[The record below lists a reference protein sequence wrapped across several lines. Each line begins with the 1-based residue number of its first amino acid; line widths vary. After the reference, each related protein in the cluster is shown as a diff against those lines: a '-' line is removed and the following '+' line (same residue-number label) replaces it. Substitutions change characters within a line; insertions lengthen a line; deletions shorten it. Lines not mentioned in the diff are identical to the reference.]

1 MESWPQS
8 QLDAR
13 VGQACVFARVTPAQK
28 LLLVDALKRRGEI
41 VAMTGDGVND
51 APALKSAH
59 IGIAMGKRGTDVARE
74 AASLVLLE
82 DDFSAI
88 VTAIALGRRIYANLR
103 QALVYAIAVHV
114 PTIGLS
120 LLPVLMGWPP
130 VLAPVHIAF
139 LELVI
144 DPACS
149 VVFEA
154 EPGEAG
160 LMERPPRAAA
170 EPLLSGRQLLLS
182 LVFGLLATA
191 VVCACY
197 VWALEGGGR
206 AGSCTDLDF
215 CGAARGRHGPDPGG
229 PFAPSGSGAPAG
241 APAEDR
247 PAGAGAHPGRTR
259 GRHRSAA
266 RGGPLFLPGAPRDR
280 LDFRLCAGTG
290 LAAAA

>member
-1 MESWPQS
+1 
-8 QLDAR
+8 
-13 VGQACVFARVTPAQK
+13 
-28 LLLVDALKRRGEI
+28 

-59 IGIAMGKRGTDVARE
+59 IGVAMGKRGTDVARE

-88 VTAIALGRRIYANLR
+88 VTAIELGRRIYANLR
-103 QALVYAIAVHV
+103 QALVYTIAVHV

-154 EPGEAG
+154 EEGGEP
-160 LMERPPRAAA
+160 LMDNPPRATTEA
-170 EPLLSGRQLLLS
+170 LLSNRQLVMS
-182 LVFGLLATA
+182 LTFGLLATA
-191 VVCACY
+191 VVCAQY
-197 VWALEGGGR
+197 LWAVQGGVQEGTARAMTFVALIGANIALILASRSPRPGVGR
-206 AGSCTDLDF
+206 LLGRLSKTALRVLVLTVVGLVCVTAWPPLATLFSFRTLTPQSWL
-215 CGAARGRHGPDPGG
+215 AAFG
-229 PFAPSGSGAPAG
+229 
-241 APAEDR
+241 
-247 PAGAGAHPGRTR
+247 
-259 GRHRSAA
+259 
-266 RGGPLFLPGAPRDR
+266 L
-280 LDFRLCAGTG
+280 G
-290 LAAAA
+290 LATVLPLELAKRALSGVVTKP